1 MIMVI
6 NNILFINLSYLNI
19 YVKRI
24 EIIIINVNIVN
35 VRLRCF
41 GIEDLLLFWFWCVC
55 LFFLK
60 VLKLIFKLFKNIK
73 KIKFNVDKIFRI
85 EFFFIIFR
93 NEFLIIIFIK
103 IFVIIIGKKLIFNWL
118 IIIGVKNVV
127 KIIIIKDKNFIIFF

>member
-1 MIMVI
+1 MIMII

-41 GIEDLLLFWFWCVC
+41 GIEDLLLFCFWCVC